1 MAESE
6 HEAYRLT
13 PSGRGSEDAVPAPPA
28 TVGDES
34 RDADDVTV
42 GDDATVG
49 EDEPEIRD
57 EPGDGRPTWS
67 AGARLLAAAAVLML
81 GLGATAVVV
90 ILSDPHRLG
99 RVFSGDLPE
108 VTAAPEG
115 TSGLGGAAQ
124 AAAQRPEQVETA
136 PLDGRRRATFELVDD
151 VTRFDLRVTD
161 LGEEL
166 YRIITPAESV
176 TRLLPELVGDRV
188 RLRLTRD
195 GAGPGE
201 VEVLLNAR
209 VSWQVALTGG
219 STERRLDLAAARLGG
234 LELAGGATRTTL
246 RLPAVEGLVVVRVT
260 GGVNRFDVTV
270 VGGVPVRVRSVAGA
284 GAIAVYDERLDG
296 VAPQTVLGSPG
307 WDRAADRI
315 FLDLVAGANRVT
327 VRGG

>member
-1 MAESE
+1 MADSE
-6 HEAYRLT
+6 HEAYRPT
-13 PSGRGSEDAVPAPPA
+13 PSGRGSGDEVPAPPA
-28 TVGDES
+28 TVGDDM
-34 RDADDVTV
+34 RVTDGVTVGDDVTV
-42 GDDATVG
+42 G
-49 EDEPEIRD
+49 ED

-108 VTAAPEG
+108 VTAAPDG
-115 TSGLGGAAQ
+115 TSGLGGAAR

-136 PLDGRRRATFELVDD
+136 PLAGRQRASFELVDG
-151 VTRFDLRVTD
+151 VSRFDLRVTD

-176 TRLLPELVGDRV
+176 TRLRPELAGDRV
-188 RLRLTRD
+188 RLRLTQD
-195 GAGPGE
+195 GTGPGE

-209 VSWQVALTGG
+209 VRWQVSLNGG
-219 STERRLDLAAARLGG
+219 STERRLDLAAARLSG

-270 VGGVPVRVRSVAGA
+270 VGSVPVRVRSVAGA
-284 GAIAVYDERLDG
+284 GAVAVYDERLDG

-307 WDRAADRI
+307 WDRAGDRI